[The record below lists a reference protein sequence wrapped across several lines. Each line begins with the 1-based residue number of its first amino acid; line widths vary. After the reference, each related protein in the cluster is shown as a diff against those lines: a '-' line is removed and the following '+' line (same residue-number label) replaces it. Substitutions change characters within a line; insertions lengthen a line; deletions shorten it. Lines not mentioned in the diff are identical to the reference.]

1 MGWTQRHNR
10 SHSFYLKYFM
20 SETLSMKTICLHP
33 TIEDSILK
41 WFAART
47 TPAVFLVG
55 PPGVGKT
62 TLAYRVMEKMNMR
75 VSEFNA
81 SHTRSG
87 ACFRKIIL
95 PLLQRGGVI
104 HMMETGSSEKG
115 GLGVIL
121 DEIDGLSSGE
131 KGGLQSLLAYLREWK
146 PTNPGV
152 PVIFI
157 SNTIQQRMLQ
167 MISRYCLTFKVG
179 NADEGQIRTLLGKDV
194 PPQWK
199 TLAGGD
205 LRPLLRGEYSEAH
218 GEVDEDSLINIPEG
232 VVPLAKWCLYSEMDP
247 FLTLELEN
255 NDSNLAGL
263 VIAENIPD
271 RLECVKGDTREAWDL
286 YLKMFKCIQESD
298 YADYWAFFY
307 QTWRL
312 LALSQDVKLNTINLF
327 LSKYA
332 PFVGSPPAED
342 IRYTPVL
349 TKQSALFNAWKMLC
363 EISDT
368 QGVPIRLTPSALI
381 MAANIEAASGGGGK
395 KQDKKKKVDSMS
407 LSVVQ

>member
-1 MGWTQRHNR
+1 
-10 SHSFYLKYFM
+10 M
-20 SETLSMKTICLHP
+20 SGSNNTKTVCLHP
-33 TIEDSILK
+33 TIENAILQ
-41 WFAART
+41 WFTTRT

-62 TLAYRVMEKMNMR
+62 TLAYRVMEQNNMR

-104 HMMETGSSEKG
+104 NMMETGSSRKG

-146 PTNPGV
+146 PSNPGV

-167 MISRYCLTFKVG
+167 MISRYCLTFKVT
-179 NADEGQIRTLLGKDV
+179 NADETQVKLLLGKEI
-194 PPQWK
+194 PTQWK
-199 TLAGGD
+199 SQAGGD
-205 LRPLLRGEYSEAH
+205 LRPLLRGEYNDRNYQE
-218 GEVDEDSLINIPEG
+218 EDDGNVVIPDG

-247 FLTLELEN
+247 FLTLEMEN

-271 RLECVKGDTREAWDL
+271 RLQCVLGDTKEAWDV

-312 LALSQDVKLNTINLF
+312 LGLSQDVKLNTMNLF
-327 LSKYA
+327 LNKYA
-332 PFVGSPPAED
+332 PYNESSQKPPED

-349 TKQSALFNAWKMLC
+349 TKQSALFNAWKLLC
-363 EISDT
+363 DIGDT
-368 QGVPIRLTPSALI
+368 QGVPIRLTPAALI
-381 MAANIEAASGGGGK
+381 VSANMEAAAGGGGK
-395 KQDKKKKVDSMS
+395 KQDKKKKVESMVVS
-407 LSVVQ
+407 LKKGVQVDGGLHE

>member
-1 MGWTQRHNR
+1 
-10 SHSFYLKYFM
+10 
-20 SETLSMKTICLHP
+20 MKTICLHP
-33 TIEDSILK
+33 TIEDSILE
-41 WFAART
+41 WFKNRT

-62 TLAYRVMEKMNMR
+62 TLAYRVMEQMNMR

-104 HMMETGSSEKG
+104 RMMETGSTQKG

-146 PTNPGV
+146 PSNPGV

-157 SNTIQQRMLQ
+157 SNTIQQRILQ

-179 NADEGQIRTLLGKDV
+179 NPDETQVRALLGKEI
-194 PPQWK
+194 PTQW
-199 TLAGGD
+199 TALAGGD
-205 LRPLLRGEYSEAH
+205 LRPLLRGEYNGDS
-218 GEVDEDSLINIPEG
+218 GDIDEDGFMTIPDS

-247 FLTLELEN
+247 YLTLEMEN

-271 RLECVKGDTREAWDL
+271 RLECVKGNTQEAWDL
-286 YLKMFKCIQESD
+286 YLKMFRCIQESD

-312 LALSQDVKLNTINLF
+312 LGLSQDVKINTMNLF

-332 PFVGSPPAED
+332 PYVGEPPKAD

-349 TKQSALFNAWKMLC
+349 TKQSALFNAWKLLC

-368 QGVPIRLTPSALI
+368 QGVPIRLTPSSLI
-381 MAANIEAASGGGGK
+381 MASNAETAAGGGGK
-395 KQDKKKKVDSMS
+395 KQDKKKKVESMLVS
-407 LSVVQ
+407 WNACVKKESSVA

>member
-1 MGWTQRHNR
+1 MATV
-10 SHSFYLKYFM
+10 
-20 SETLSMKTICLHP
+20 CLHP
-33 TIEDSILK
+33 TIENAILQ
-41 WFAART
+41 WFDKRT

-62 TLAYRVMEKMNMR
+62 TLAYRVMQQHNMR
-75 VSEFNA
+75 ISEFNA

-104 HMMETGSSEKG
+104 NMMENGKQG

-146 PTNPGV
+146 PTTPGV

-157 SNTIQQRMLQ
+157 SNTIHQRMLQ

-179 NADEGQIRTLLGKDV
+179 MADETQISSLIGSEV
-194 PPQWK
+194 PDKWK
-199 TLAGGD
+199 MNSGGD
-205 LRPLLRGEYSEAH
+205 LRPLLRGEYTMKNFDDDMPV
-218 GEVDEDSLINIPEG
+218 EVPDG
-232 VVPLAKWCLYSEMDP
+232 VYALAKWCLYSEIDP
-247 FLTLELEN
+247 YLTLEMEN
-255 NDSNLAGL
+255 NDSNLTGL
-263 VIAENIPD
+263 VIAENLPD
-271 RLECVKGDTREAWDL
+271 RLEGVKGDTREAWDL
-286 YLKMFKCIQESD
+286 YLKLFHCIQQSD

-327 LSKYA
+327 LTQQA
-332 PFVGSPPAED
+332 PWKGEEPPLSA
-342 IRYTPVL
+342 IRYTTVL
-349 TKQSALFNAWKMLC
+349 TKQSALFNAWKLLC
-363 EISDT
+363 DISDT
-368 QGVPIRLTPSALI
+368 QGVSIRLTPLALQ
-381 MAANIEAASGGGGK
+381 MAAAAEAAAGTGGK
-395 KQDKKKKVDSMS
+395 KQDKKKKVESMM
-407 LSVVQ
+407 LSVNI

>member
-1 MGWTQRHNR
+1 MQIEFLLSKMPPKLLLRE
-10 SHSFYLKYFM
+10 FL
-20 SETLSMKTICLHP
+20 TLVFSVMKTICLHP
-33 TIEDSILK
+33 TIEDSILE
-41 WFAART
+41 WFKNRT

-62 TLAYRVMEKMNMR
+62 TLAYRVMEQMNMR

-104 HMMETGSSEKG
+104 HMMETGSTQKG

-146 PTNPGV
+146 PSNPGV

-179 NADEGQIRTLLGKDV
+179 NADENQVKQLLGKEI
-194 PPQWK
+194 PQQW
-199 TLAGGD
+199 TSLGGGD
-205 LRPLLRGEYSEAH
+205 LRPLLRGEYSYDAV
-218 GEVDEDSLINIPEG
+218 GCDEDFVNIPDS

-247 FLTLELEN
+247 YLTLEMEN

-271 RLECVKGDTREAWDL
+271 RLECVKGILRRLGT
-286 YLKMFKCIQESD
+286 CI
-298 YADYWAFFY
+298 
-307 QTWRL
+307 
-312 LALSQDVKLNTINLF
+312 
-327 LSKYA
+327 
-332 PFVGSPPAED
+332 
-342 IRYTPVL
+342 
-349 TKQSALFNAWKMLC
+349 
-363 EISDT
+363 
-368 QGVPIRLTPSALI
+368 
-381 MAANIEAASGGGGK
+381 
-395 KQDKKKKVDSMS
+395 
-407 LSVVQ
+407 

>member
-1 MGWTQRHNR
+1 MA
-10 SHSFYLKYFM
+10 
-20 SETLSMKTICLHP
+20 TICLHP
-33 TIEDSILK
+33 TIEKSILE
-41 WFAART
+41 WFDNRT

-62 TLAYRVMEKMNMR
+62 TLAYRVMQQKNLR

-95 PLLQRGGVI
+95 PLLQRGGII
-104 HMMETGSSEKG
+104 HMMETGNQG
-115 GLGVIL
+115 GLGVLL

-131 KGGLQSLLAYLREWK
+131 KGGLQSLLTYLRAWTPK
-146 PTNPGV
+146 NPGV

-179 NADEGQIRTLLGKDV
+179 MAEDMQIKELLGSAV
-194 PPQWK
+194 PSGWK
-199 TLAGGD
+199 QNGSGD
-205 LRPLLRGEYSEAH
+205 LRPLLRGEYDSNII
-218 GEVDEDSLINIPEG
+218 VDEDEVNIPDG
-232 VVPLAKWCLYSEMDP
+232 VVPLAKWALYSQMDP
-247 FLTLELEN
+247 FLTLEMEN

-263 VIAENIPD
+263 VIAENLPD
-271 RLECVKGDTREAWDL
+271 RLEGVKGDTREAWDL
-286 YLKMFKCIQESD
+286 YLKMFRCIQESD

-312 LALSQDVKLNTINLF
+312 LGLSQDVKLNTMNLF
-327 LSKYA
+327 LSQEVPWTGPEPNISA
-332 PFVGSPPAED
+332 

-349 TKQSALFNAWKMLC
+349 TKQSALFNAWKLLC

-368 QGVPIRLTPSALI
+368 NGVPIRLTPYALMMSA
-381 MAANIEAASGGGGK
+381 AAEAENGGGGK
-395 KQDKKKKVDSMS
+395 KQDKKKKVDSMALAWTKS
-407 LSVVQ
+407 SV

>member
-1 MGWTQRHNR
+1 
-10 SHSFYLKYFM
+10 M
-20 SETLSMKTICLHP
+20 SQGTSDTICLHP
-33 TIEDSILK
+33 SLEQTIKE
-41 WFAART
+41 WFEKRT
-47 TPAVFLVG
+47 KPAVFLVG

-62 TLAYRVMEKMNMR
+62 TLAYRVMQAQGHR
-75 VSEFNA
+75 ISEFNA

-104 HMMETGSSEKG
+104 QMMENGKQG

-146 PTNPGV
+146 PSNPGV

-167 MISRYCLTFKVG
+167 MISRYCLTFEVG
-179 NADEGQIRTLLGKDV
+179 SADETQVKQLLGGIEI
-194 PPQWK
+194 PLAWK
-199 TLAGGD
+199 KTSGD
-205 LRPLLRGEYSEAH
+205 LRPLLRGEFSQKKMSEDA
-218 GEVDEDSLINIPEG
+218 DTDSLFIPDG
-232 VVPLAKWCLYSEMDP
+232 VVPLARWCLYSEMDP

-263 VIAENIPD
+263 VIVENIPD
-271 RLECVKGDTREAWDL
+271 RLHCVKGDTKEAWES
-286 YLKMFKCIQESD
+286 YLKLFRCIQESD

-312 LALSQDVKLNTINLF
+312 LGLSQDVKLNTMNLF
-327 LSKYA
+327 LQQEA
-332 PFVGSPPAED
+332 PYTGHEPKIDS

-349 TKQSALFNAWKMLC
+349 TKQSALFNAWKLLC
-363 EISDT
+363 EIADT
-368 QGVPIRLTPSALI
+368 KGIPIRLTPYSLMMLAKEEKYREEHGL
-381 MAANIEAASGGGGK
+381 ASASGQK
-395 KQDKKKKVDSMS
+395 KQDKSKKVESMTL
-407 LSVVQ
+407 LSAWKGSGLGVK

>member
-1 MGWTQRHNR
+1 
-10 SHSFYLKYFM
+10 M
-20 SETLSMKTICLHP
+20 SKTICLHP
-33 TIEDSILK
+33 EIEQSIHQ
-41 WFAART
+41 WFANRT

-62 TLAYRVMEKMNMR
+62 TLAYRVMKEHNLR

-87 ACFRKIIL
+87 ACFRKVIL
-95 PLLQRGGVI
+95 PLLERGGVI
-104 HMMETGSSEKG
+104 HMMETGKQG

-131 KGGLQSLLAYLREWK
+131 KGGLQSLLTYLREWK

-157 SNTIQQRMLQ
+157 SNTIQQRILT
-167 MISRYCLTFKVG
+167 MIARYCLTFKVG
-179 NADEGQIRTLLGKDV
+179 TAGDEQIMELLGSSV
-194 PPQWK
+194 PLQWK
-199 TLAGGD
+199 KLGSGD
-205 LRPLLRGEYSEAH
+205 LRPLLRGEYEKMIAP
-218 GEVDEDSLINIPEG
+218 EEDADEFVPIPEG
-232 VVPLAKWCLYSEMDP
+232 VVPLAKWCLYSQMDP
-247 FLTLELEN
+247 FLTLEMEN

-263 VIAENIPD
+263 VIAENLTD
-271 RLECVKGDTREAWDL
+271 RLEGVKGDTREAWDL
-286 YLKMFKCIQESD
+286 YIKLFRCIQESD

-312 LALSQDVKLNTINLF
+312 LGLSQDVKLNTINLY
-327 LSKYA
+327 LSRDA
-332 PFVGSPPAED
+332 PWTSEEPPLSS

-363 EISDT
+363 DIADA
-368 QGVPIRLTPSALI
+368 QRIPIRLTPFALA
-381 MAANIEAASGGGGK
+381 MATNVELAQGGGGK
-395 KQDKKKKVDSMS
+395 KQDKKKKMDSMS
-407 LSVVQ
+407 LSFVQ

>member
-1 MGWTQRHNR
+1 
-10 SHSFYLKYFM
+10 M
-20 SETLSMKTICLHP
+20 SICLHP
-33 TIEDSILK
+33 TIENSILQ
-41 WFAART
+41 WFDNRT

-62 TLAYRVMEKMNMR
+62 TLAYRVMQQRNLR

-104 HMMETGSSEKG
+104 HMMENGKPG

-146 PTNPGV
+146 PSNPGV

-157 SNTIQQRMLQ
+157 SNTIHQRILQ

-179 NADEGQIRTLLGKDV
+179 MADEVQISSLIGKEV
-194 PPQWK
+194 PSQWK
-199 TLAGGD
+199 NLGGGD
-205 LRPLLRGEYSEAH
+205 LRPLLRGEYNGPAH
-218 GEVDEDSLINIPEG
+218 VMEEYTEIPDG

-247 FLTLELEN
+247 YLTLEMEN

-263 VIAENIPD
+263 VIAENLPD

-286 YLKMFKCIQESD
+286 YLKLFHCIQDSD

-327 LSKYA
+327 LTREA
-332 PFVGSPPAED
+332 PWKGEEPALST

-349 TKQSALFNAWKMLC
+349 TKQSALFNAWKLLC
-363 EISDT
+363 EIADE
-368 QGVPIRLTPSALI
+368 QGVSIRLTPLALMMSANTEI
-381 MAANIEAASGGGGK
+381 ATGTVSK
-395 KQDKKKKVDSMS
+395 KQDKKKKIDSMV
-407 LSVVQ
+407 LAAAGAGAATP

>member
-1 MGWTQRHNR
+1 
-10 SHSFYLKYFM
+10 M
-20 SETLSMKTICLHP
+20 SGKTICLHP
-33 TIEDSILK
+33 TIENSILQ
-41 WFAART
+41 WFANRT

-62 TLAYRVMEKMNMR
+62 TLAYRVMEQNGMR

-104 HMMETGSSEKG
+104 NMMETGSSQKG

-146 PTNPGV
+146 PSNPGV

-167 MISRYCLTFKVG
+167 MISRYCLTFKVT
-179 NADEGQIRTLLGKDV
+179 NADEGQVRALIGKDV
-194 PPQWK
+194 PNQWK
-199 TLAGGD
+199 QFALGD
-205 LRPLLRGEYSEAH
+205 LRPLLRGEYNE
-218 GEVDEDSLINIPEG
+218 ERYVDDDCPQAIPEG

-247 FLTLELEN
+247 FLILEMEN

-286 YLKMFKCIQESD
+286 YIKMFRCIQESD

-312 LALSQDVKLNTINLF
+312 LGLSQDVKINTMNLF
-327 LSKYA
+327 LNKYA
-332 PFVGSPPAED
+332 PYHGSLAEKNNGGPPAAD

-349 TKQSALFNAWKMLC
+349 TKQSALFNAWKLLC

-368 QGVPIRLTPSALI
+368 QGVPIRLTPAALI
-381 MAANIEAASGGGGK
+381 MAANVEAANGGGGK
-395 KQDKKKKVDSMS
+395 KQDKKKKVDSM
-407 LSVVQ
+407 LITLEPRQA

>member
-1 MGWTQRHNR
+1 MTV
-10 SHSFYLKYFM
+10 
-20 SETLSMKTICLHP
+20 CLHP
-33 TIEDSILK
+33 TIENSILQ
-41 WFAART
+41 WFDNRT

-62 TLAYRVMEKMNMR
+62 TLAYRVMQQRNMR

-104 HMMETGSSEKG
+104 NMMEKGSQG

-146 PTNPGV
+146 PTNPGI

-157 SNTIQQRMLQ
+157 SNTIHQRILQ
-167 MISRYCLTFKVG
+167 MISRYCMTFKVG
-179 NADEGQIRTLLGKDV
+179 MADETQVASLIGSQV
-194 PPQWK
+194 PQQWK
-199 TLAGGD
+199 IQGGGD
-205 LRPLLRGEYSEAH
+205 LRPLLRGEYKNSFFNED
-218 GEVDEDSLINIPEG
+218 DERLEIPDG

-247 FLTLELEN
+247 YLTLEMEN

-263 VIAENIPD
+263 VIAENLPD
-271 RLECVKGDTREAWDL
+271 RLEGVKGNTREAWDL
-286 YLKMFKCIQESD
+286 YLKMFRCIQESD

-327 LSKYA
+327 LSQEVPWSKEE
-332 PFVGSPPAED
+332 PPLTS

-349 TKQSALFNAWKMLC
+349 TKQSALFNAWKLLC

-368 QGVPIRLTPSALI
+368 QGISIRLTPLAL
-381 MAANIEAASGGGGK
+381 MMMANVEAANGTGGK
-395 KQDKKKKVDSMS
+395 KQDKKKKVESMVLMAS
-407 LSVVQ
+407 ASASASAVEVPVSV